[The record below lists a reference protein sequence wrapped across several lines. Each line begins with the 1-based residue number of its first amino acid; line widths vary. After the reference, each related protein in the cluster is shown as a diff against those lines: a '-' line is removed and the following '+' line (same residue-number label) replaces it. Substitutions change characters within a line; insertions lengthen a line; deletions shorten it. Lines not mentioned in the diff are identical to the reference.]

1 MTNNITSPYKGKLLD
16 LLPDEKTRA
25 KLKKTAG
32 GLVQVALSD
41 RSLLDFE
48 LIANGGLSP
57 LGRFMNQKD
66 YEMVLEKMETSD
78 NIFWP
83 VPVCL
88 DIDEKTFET
97 LKNHQQAA
105 LTDQEGF
112 QLAVIQIQDLWKPD
126 KAKEA
131 LKIFGTDKSSHPG
144 VKYLKNK
151 TKDYYLGG
159 NLEII
164 ELPVNY
170 DFKTFRFTPKEL
182 RENFTKSGWQNIAAF
197 QTRHPLHRLQFELCL
212 DIIKEHKK
220 KLLIS
225 QTAGETE
232 PEDFDRFTR
241 IRATQKILDKFP
253 TNSTKLNIIPLY
265 LRFAGYK
272 DALLHSIISKN
283 YGCSDFIVG
292 HGHSNPVNK
301 EKSDYFYNSELIKKR
316 TLEFS
321 GEIDINII
329 PVSEMRYVYFEEEYK
344 FLDQIED
351 SIQSLSIS
359 GEEIRKR
366 IKLGKKIPSWAS
378 FPEVIEE
385 IEKNYPPPSRQGFTV
400 FCTGLPSAGKSTIAK
415 VLYSKFLEIGK
426 RPVTLLDGDI
436 VRRNLSKELNFSK
449 EHRNINV
456 ERIGFVANEI
466 TKNRGIA
473 ICAPIAPYAQTRE
486 KIRELIEPNGGFIE
500 VFVSTPLD
508 VCEKRDRKGMY
519 EKAKK
524 GLIKDFTG
532 IDDPYEIPLNPEVTI
547 DTTLFSPEECAQQ
560 VIQELTM
567 LGYL

>member
-1 MTNNITSPYKGKLLD
+1 MPNNINPPYKGKLQNT
-16 LLPDEKTRA
+16 LPDETEKQL
-25 KLKKTAG
+25 LKQKAG
-32 GLVQVALSD
+32 NLVQIALSE

-48 LIANGGLSP
+48 LLANGGLSP
-57 LGRFMNQKD
+57 LKGFMNKKD
-66 YEMVLEKMETSD
+66 YDLVLEKMETSEG
-78 NIFWP
+78 IFWP

-88 DIDEKTFET
+88 DIDQKTYEAV
-97 LKNHQQAA
+97 KNKKQAA
-105 LTDQEGF
+105 LTDEEGF
-112 QLAVIQIQDLWKPD
+112 QLAIIEIEDIWKAD

-131 LKIFGTDKSSHPG
+131 LKLFDTDNTEHPG
-144 VKYLKNK
+144 IKYLKTK
-151 TKDYYLGG
+151 TKDYYIGG
-159 NLEII
+159 TIKAI
-164 ELPVNY
+164 ELPVHY
-170 DFKTFRFTPKEL
+170 DFRLMRFSPEEL
-182 RENFTKSGWQNIAAF
+182 RQTFVKSGWQDIAAF

-212 DIIKEHKK
+212 NIIKDHKK
-220 KLLIS
+220 KLLIN
-225 QTAGETE
+225 QIAGETK

-241 IRATQKILDKFP
+241 IRATQKIIDKFP
-253 TNSTKLNIIPLY
+253 LNSSRLNILPLY

-272 DALLHSIISKN
+272 DALFHSVISKN

-292 HGHSNPVNK
+292 HGHSNPMFNDR
-301 EKSDYFYNSELIKKR
+301 SGYFYDNELIKKR
-316 TLEFS
+316 TKEFS
-321 GEIDINII
+321 KEIGINII
-329 PVSEMRYVYFEEEYK
+329 SVSEMRYVYFEEEYQ
-344 FLDQIED
+344 FIDQIPD
-351 SIQSLSIS
+351 SMQSLSIS

-366 IKLGKKIPSWAS
+366 IKLGKNIPSWAS
-378 FPEVIEE
+378 FPEVIKE
-385 IEKNYPPPSRQGFTV
+385 IEKNYPPPSRQGFTI

-473 ICAPIAPYAQTRE
+473 ICAPIAPYAHTRE

-500 VFVSTPLD
+500 VFVSTPLS
-508 VCEKRDRKGMY
+508 VCEGRDRKGMY

-532 IDDPYEIPLNPEVTI
+532 VDDPYEIPENPEVTI
-547 DTTLFSPEECAQQ
+547 DTTMFSPEECAQQ
-560 VIQELTM
+560 VIQELTR

>member
-1 MTNNITSPYKGKLLD
+1 MPNNINPPYKGKLLNTLPGETEKQ
-16 LLPDEKTRA
+16 LLKQ
-25 KLKKTAG
+25 KAG
-32 GLVQVALSD
+32 NLIQIALSE

-48 LIANGGLSP
+48 LLANGGLSP
-57 LGRFMNQKD
+57 LKGFMNKKD
-66 YEMVLEKMETSD
+66 YDLVLEKMETSEG
-78 NIFWP
+78 IFWP

-88 DIDEKTFET
+88 DIDQKTYEAV
-97 LKNHQQAA
+97 KNQKQAA
-105 LTDQEGF
+105 LTDEEGF
-112 QLAVIQIQDLWKPD
+112 QLAIIEIEDIWKAD

-131 LKIFGTDKSSHPG
+131 LKLFDTDNTEHPG
-144 VKYLKNK
+144 VKYLKTK
-151 TKDYYLGG
+151 IKDYYIGG
-159 NLEII
+159 TIKTI
-164 ELPVNY
+164 ELPVHY
-170 DFKTFRFTPKEL
+170 DFRLLRFSPEEM
-182 RENFTKSGWQNIAAF
+182 RQAFIKSGWQDIAAF

-212 DIIKEHKK
+212 NIIKEHKK
-220 KLLIS
+220 KLVIN
-225 QTAGETE
+225 QIAGETK

-241 IRATQKILDKFP
+241 IRATQKIIDKFP
-253 TNSTKLNIIPLY
+253 LNSSRLNILPLY

-272 DALLHSIISKN
+272 DALFHSIISKN

-292 HGHSNPVNK
+292 HGHSNPMFND
-301 EKSDYFYNSELIKKR
+301 KSGYFYDNELIKKR
-316 TLEFS
+316 TKEFS
-321 GEIDINII
+321 KEIDINII
-329 PVSEMRYVYFEEEYK
+329 PVSEMRYVYFEEEYQ
-344 FLDQIED
+344 FIDQIPD
-351 SIQSLSIS
+351 SMQSLSIS

-366 IKLGKKIPSWAS
+366 IKLGKNIPSWAS
-378 FPEVIEE
+378 FPEVLEE
-385 IEKNYPPPSRQGFTV
+385 IEKNYPPPSRQGFTI

-473 ICAPIAPYAQTRE
+473 ICAPIAPYAHTRE
-486 KIRELIEPNGGFIE
+486 KIREIIEPNGGFIE
-500 VFVSTPLD
+500 VFVSTPLN
-508 VCEKRDRKGMY
+508 VCERRDRKGMY

-532 IDDPYEIPLNPEVTI
+532 VDDPYEIPENPEVTI
-547 DTTLFSPEECAQQ
+547 DTTMYSPEECAQQ
-560 VIQELTM
+560 VIQELTR